1 MELAQHERPNVD
13 VALAWA
19 KDAGEPV
26 SGLRLLE
33 LLEMYWGTND
43 PVAGRARLDALLAVA
58 GDEID
63 PETLARAL
71 RFRGATFDMTNR
83 NDLAEPEYERAIGLL
98 RSIGDEAE
106 ARHLTLR
113 IANAAVRQG
122 DLERASRLAK
132 AALDADPQVALAVL
146 SEVAFAR
153 ENAEEG
159 ARLALGA
166 ADAASTAGFTW
177 WRGVTLLGASEA
189 LLALGQ
195 LGKAGAFFPDGLDAL
210 RSVHDLVNLPIALGV
225 GAALAA
231 QLGDAARAGTLWGA
245 LEAEIDREPRA
256 TSVSARE
263 GYEPY
268 LEPVRS
274 DVFEEARLRGRTLS
288 LEDAVAYA
296 LGKQT

>member
-1 MELAQHERPNVD
+1 
-13 VALAWA
+13 
-19 KDAGEPV
+19 
-26 SGLRLLE
+26 
-33 LLEMYWGTND
+33 
-43 PVAGRARLDALLAVA
+43 
-58 GDEID
+58 
-63 PETLARAL
+63 
-71 RFRGATFDMTNR
+71 
-83 NDLAEPEYERAIGLL
+83 
-98 RSIGDEAE
+98 
-106 ARHLTLR
+106 
-113 IANAAVRQG
+113 
-122 DLERASRLAK
+122 
-132 AALDADPQVALAVL
+132 LAVL